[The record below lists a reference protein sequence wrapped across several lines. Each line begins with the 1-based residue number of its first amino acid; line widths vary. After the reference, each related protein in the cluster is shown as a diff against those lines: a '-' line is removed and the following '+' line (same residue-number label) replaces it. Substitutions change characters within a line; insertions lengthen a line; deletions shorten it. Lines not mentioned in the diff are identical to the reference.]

1 MEVFRL
7 LSGAAAEAEMGA
19 INPAE
24 DVEGLESRYIRNL
37 FCINN
42 QNMDPNGIW
51 EHLPPSTFRHC
62 DTVGV
67 IAFSYK
73 NKKPIQ
79 CTIATKTRTITFD
92 IVADNWYKKCKPTL

>member
-1 MEVFRL
+1 
-7 LSGAAAEAEMGA
+7 MGA

-62 DTVGV
+62 DTIGV
-67 IAFSYK
+67 IAFSVVKIYRFW
-73 NKKPIQ
+73 NSGAGGARRLRRMQ
-79 CTIATKTRTITFD
+79 TKEGGSPPGSEPGR
-92 IVADNWYKKCKPTL
+92 